1 MVVNGKTCQELIDKA
16 EKRLAAFFNTPVEEL
31 ENKVNY
37 EFNMYESSDDGVEL
51 SIFTSE
57 VHAKLK

>member
-1 MVVNGKTCQELIDKA
+1 MVVSGKTCQELIDKA
-16 EKRLAAFFNTPVEEL
+16 ETRLAAFFKTSVEEL

-37 EFNMYESSDDGVEL
+37 EFNMYESSHDGVEL
-51 SIFTSE
+51 SIFSAD